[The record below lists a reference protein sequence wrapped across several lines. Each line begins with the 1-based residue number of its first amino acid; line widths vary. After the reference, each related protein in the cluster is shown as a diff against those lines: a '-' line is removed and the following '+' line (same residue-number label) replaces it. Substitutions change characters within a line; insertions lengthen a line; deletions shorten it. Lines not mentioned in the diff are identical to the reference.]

1 MRKLLFICFLKML
14 FISQLALAQQTITGT
29 VTSAADGT
37 PLPGVNITVQGTT
50 TGTVSD
56 VNGNYSITV
65 VDSEATLVFSFIGYI
80 SFETVVGDRFTL
92 DVTLEEGSEYLDE
105 IVVIGYGET
114 QRKAFTGSLTSVDVT
129 EIANVPQQSAVSL
142 MQGKAA
148 GVLVT
153 ETDGQPG
160 SVASTL
166 IRGLGSFRGSPPLY
180 VIDGIP
186 ASNFNSFN
194 PSDIQSISVL
204 KDAAATSI
212 YGSRAAAGVILITT
226 KKGKA
231 GKTKFDFS
239 AQYGTTSIE
248 NPKDF
253 RLLNAEEYL
262 EYYREAAINGGLNPD
277 DVSAGSYYLPLGG
290 DYYDTDWYD
299 EVTRTGAVQS
309 YELSASGGSEKTTFY
324 ISFGHFNETGVV
336 IGTDFKRTTG
346 RANFTHNVNDKLNFD
361 LRAFGSVNHEN
372 YVDGTGRSGNFSGHY
387 NTSPLESPY
396 ADENT
401 PLQYNGL
408 GYNFDIPSNA
418 NHNPVASA
426 RINENWFDEYRAF
439 PSLRINY
446 SPIQNLKLW
455 GSVSYDFRYYKSK
468 ESMSKYLLAETQGG
482 ETEQQWEQNLTS
494 NYNAIAEYT
503 YDINDSHTVK
513 VLAGAESFKYEG
525 ESSEAGSQTF
535 GTDAIN
541 NFAAGQSTS
550 VGQLDYDYYGNTLVS
565 IFTRAD
571 YTFKNKLFV
580 HGSYRR
586 DGSSRFGEGNR
597 WGNFYAFGA
606 GYTLSEESF
615 IQNIPQISNLKIKA
629 SYGITGNPNSGDFE
643 WRNTYGP
650 GGAYNLPGAANP
662 GSVIDNPGNPNLKWE
677 QSGQTNIGLDF
688 GLFNDRISGT
698 VEYYDIRSIDLIT
711 NRPISMTSGYT
722 DIIDNVA
729 EIKNNGVEVSL
740 SSVNVQSG
748 DFTWTTSI
756 NFTKNNNEVV
766 SLAGASDTLILS
778 SRVAHIKGQP
788 AYQWYTPS
796 YAGVDPATGAQM
808 YYTETGETTYDYNN
822 AEIKVQGTS
831 PIVAPKYYGGITN
844 TVSYKG
850 FALSFLI
857 YYKYGGKIYRDLLND
872 LSLNGGASGASNQ
885 ASSEMDYWKQP
896 GDITDIPKLD
906 VNYVDPGPTDRWL
919 EDASYI
925 RLRNVSLS
933 YTIPSKYTT
942 RFGVNNLA
950 VYVRGVNL
958 LTFTAYKGLN
968 VTVGDTESNGDYPT
982 PRTITFGINASF

>member
-299 EVTRTGAVQS
+299 EVTR
-309 YELSASGGSEKTTFY
+309 
-324 ISFGHFNETGVV
+324 
-336 IGTDFKRTTG
+336 
-346 RANFTHNVNDKLNFD
+346 
-361 LRAFGSVNHEN
+361 
-372 YVDGTGRSGNFSGHY
+372 
-387 NTSPLESPY
+387 
-396 ADENT
+396 
-401 PLQYNGL
+401 
-408 GYNFDIPSNA
+408 
-418 NHNPVASA
+418 
-426 RINENWFDEYRAF
+426 
-439 PSLRINY
+439 
-446 SPIQNLKLW
+446 
-455 GSVSYDFRYYKSK
+455 
-468 ESMSKYLLAETQGG
+468 
-482 ETEQQWEQNLTS
+482 
-494 NYNAIAEYT
+494 
-503 YDINDSHTVK
+503 
-513 VLAGAESFKYEG
+513 
-525 ESSEAGSQTF
+525 
-535 GTDAIN
+535 
-541 NFAAGQSTS
+541 
-550 VGQLDYDYYGNTLVS
+550 
-565 IFTRAD
+565 
-571 YTFKNKLFV
+571 
-580 HGSYRR
+580 
-586 DGSSRFGEGNR
+586 
-597 WGNFYAFGA
+597 
-606 GYTLSEESF
+606 
-615 IQNIPQISNLKIKA
+615 
-629 SYGITGNPNSGDFE
+629 
-643 WRNTYGP
+643 
-650 GGAYNLPGAANP
+650 
-662 GSVIDNPGNPNLKWE
+662 
-677 QSGQTNIGLDF
+677 
-688 GLFNDRISGT
+688 NDRAGKF
-698 VEYYDIRSIDLIT
+698 
-711 NRPISMTSGYT
+711 YT
-722 DIIDNVA
+722 
-729 EIKNNGVEVSL
+729 
-740 SSVNVQSG
+740 
-748 DFTWTTSI
+748 
-756 NFTKNNNEVV
+756 
-766 SLAGASDTLILS
+766 
-778 SRVAHIKGQP
+778 
-788 AYQWYTPS
+788 
-796 YAGVDPATGAQM
+796 
-808 YYTETGETTYDYNN
+808 
-822 AEIKVQGTS
+822 
-831 PIVAPKYYGGITN
+831 
-844 TVSYKG
+844 
-850 FALSFLI
+850 
-857 YYKYGGKIYRDLLND
+857 
-872 LSLNGGASGASNQ
+872 
-885 ASSEMDYWKQP
+885 
-896 GDITDIPKLD
+896 
-906 VNYVDPGPTDRWL
+906 
-919 EDASYI
+919 
-925 RLRNVSLS
+925 
-933 YTIPSKYTT
+933 
-942 RFGVNNLA
+942 
-950 VYVRGVNL
+950 
-958 LTFTAYKGLN
+958 
-968 VTVGDTESNGDYPT
+968 
-982 PRTITFGINASF
+982 